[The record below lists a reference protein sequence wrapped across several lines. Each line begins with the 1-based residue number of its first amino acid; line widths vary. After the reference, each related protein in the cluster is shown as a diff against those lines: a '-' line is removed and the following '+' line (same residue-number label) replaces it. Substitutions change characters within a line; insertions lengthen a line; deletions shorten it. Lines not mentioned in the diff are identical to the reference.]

1 MNPVDALDP
10 GDFFLVQRHGPI
22 SIAIRLITRSEVSH
36 AGIVIEPGHEHG
48 YVLEA
53 LAKGASYTPV
63 SAFDGVQLVG
73 TGRLPL
79 TGAQRDRVEEVAKSL
94 HGTGYGFL
102 DILSVG
108 LLQYHLRPEFLKRRV
123 QRQKRLICSQLV
135 DVFLQ
140 RLDFHVY
147 DDGRWP
153 GDVTPGDL
161 LWTAITSKWVT

>member
-1 MNPVDALDP
+1 MNPLDALSR

-22 SIAIRLITRSEVSH
+22 SVAIRLITRSEVSH
-36 AGIVIEPGHEHG
+36 AGIVISPGQESG

-53 LAKGASYTPV
+53 LAKGASFTPI
-63 SAFDGVQLVG
+63 SAFDGARLVG

-79 TGAQRDRVEEVAKSL
+79 TDAQRELVEEVAATL

-108 LLQYHLRPEFLKRRV
+108 LLQYHLRPQFLKRRV
-123 QRQKRLICSQLV
+123 QRQNRLICSQLV

-140 RLDFHVY
+140 RLGFQVY

>member
-1 MNPVDALDP
+1 MNPLDGLSP

-22 SIAIRLITRSEVSH
+22 STAIRIITRSEVSH
-36 AGIVIEPGHEHG
+36 AGIVVSPGRESG

-53 LAKGASYTPV
+53 LAQGASYTPIA
-63 SAFDGVQLVG
+63 AFDGVQLVG

-79 TGAQRDRVEEVAKSL
+79 TKPQRDRVEPIAASL
-94 HGTGYGFL
+94 KGTGYGFL

-108 LLQYHLRPEFLKRRV
+108 LLQYHLRPGFLKRRV
-123 QRQKRLICSQLV
+123 ERQDRLICSQLV

-140 RLDFHVY
+140 RLGFQVY

-161 LWTAITSKWVT
+161 LWTALTR